1 MDLTTEDTPTHSLD
15 YETEIDANEC
25 VQFHQGSFLHWYLS
39 ALVTVI
45 ELENGTKRLVQL
57 CPDFKPGMTH
67 QIFENEK
74 IIGVKDPHVD
84 IYFNPSTGDV
94 PSMRVFNCRCVYM

>member
-1 MDLTTEDTPTHSLD
+1 M
-15 YETEIDANEC
+15 N
-25 VQFHQGSFLHWYLS
+25 VLS
-39 ALVTVI
+39 SIKVILCIGFDIVVTVI

-57 CPDFKPGMTH
+57 CPEFKPGMTH

-74 IIGVKDPHVD
+74 ITGVQNPHVD

-94 PSMRVFNCRCVYM
+94 ASLRVFNCRCVYM